1 MSVELIYTNDSI
13 TLPLSAIMT
22 VPYLKKI
29 YMEKPGNIIMM
40 EKPMSPE
47 VHNVLLC
54 INERI
59 PTNTIK
65 SYETVY
71 ECLKIIIGW
80 GITSEDIL
88 STFYGYV
95 NIYRKYCREGLGYI
109 YLIYSLD
116 VNCIDMRSIIQTI
129 DPMSIVEAAL
139 LIPDIKNFPSTMI
152 EMLAFFDKF
161 DYSDCFDEN
170 NANVQ
175 QKVRKLLE
183 SIKEKQHL
191 FKVDPFEIPNYFQY
205 SPHNVK
211 NVWACNKIN
220 QHKKFDALENTIV
233 SRQEF
238 DKRFTEFTYGLIEKS
253 INPKVDFAF
262 PYENVVFAGNSIC
275 KLLSTDYDVKLSRS
289 SDLDMFVIGDP
300 NTVAATVDKL
310 LMWFDNNDNGSQSGN
325 QNTYYSVKSSVISVY
340 IKDVP
345 RMFQIVSGTYNT
357 PYQVISHFDF
367 THIQWAMHCGQV
379 FGTPSACI
387 SMKEKITYLRNS
399 TNIHIPRL
407 MKALFHGYDIEIT
420 GFDAINMNITDLVNN
435 PKSEETQAHIRVI
448 RSWYYPKSDPNL
460 DDDELHIN
468 ITQEIQRIES
478 SNMVFVDKKK
488 ASSNVILCGDFDA
501 LYGAKLYSDFNP
513 MDVLRKKYPGKIIT
527 LAAKYGTMRL
537 TSDQLTVMKVNIDDE
552 GMHIVAKTTG
562 DKFADFCNVLE
573 TSVFN
578 MFTHKKI
585 EKRILTDGM
594 MTILI
599 PKYIL
604 NNQLTKKRSICKSKR
619 GLVLNIETDLAVDST
634 FRMIFTIN
642 IDINNRLIKLNPFLI
657 IVDSV
662 DEELD
667 IANIEAEVASISPA
681 NKLVVQ
687 YDENDY
693 NI

>member
-13 TLPLSAIMT
+13 TIPLSAIMT

-29 YMEKPGNIIMM
+29 YTEKPGDVIMM
-40 EKPMSPE
+40 EKPMSTE
-47 VHNVLLC
+47 VHDVLLC

-59 PTNTIK
+59 PTDIIR

-71 ECLKIIIGW
+71 NCLKIIIGW
-80 GITSEDIL
+80 GITSENIL
-88 STFYGYV
+88 STFYAYLC
-95 NIYRKYCREGLGYI
+95 IYQRYCREGLGYI
-109 YLIYSLD
+109 YLIHSLD
-116 VNCIDMRSIIQTI
+116 ANCIDMRKIIQTT
-129 DPMSIVEAAL
+129 DPMSIVESAL
-139 LIPDIKNFPSTMI
+139 LIPDIKNFPSTMV
-152 EMLAFFDKF
+152 EMLKFFDEF

-170 NANVQ
+170 NDNVQ

-183 SIKEKQHL
+183 SVKEKQHL
-191 FKVDPFEIPNYFQY
+191 FKVNPFEIRDYFRY

-211 NVWACNKIN
+211 NVWANNKIN

-238 DKRFTEFTYGLIEKS
+238 DRRFTEFTCGLIEKS

-275 KLLSTDYDVKLSRS
+275 KLLSADYDAKLSRS

-310 LMWFDNNDNGSQSGN
+310 LMWFDNNTGDST
-325 QNTYYSVKSSVISVY
+325 NTYYSVKSSVISVY

-357 PYQVISHFDF
+357 PYQVISNFDF
-367 THIQWAMHCGQV
+367 THIQWAMHCGEV
-379 FGTPSACI
+379 FGTPSACV
-387 SMKEKITYLRNS
+387 SMKERITYLHNS
-399 TNIHIPRL
+399 TRIIIPRL
-407 MKALFHGYDIEIT
+407 IKALFNGYDISID
-420 GFDAINMNITDLVNN
+420 GFDAVNINITDLVNN
-435 PKSEETQAHIRVI
+435 PKSEETQAYIRKI

-460 DDDELHIN
+460 DEDELHIN
-468 ITQEIQRIES
+468 ITQEIQRIEE

-488 ASSNVILCGDFDA
+488 ASSNIILCGDFDA
-501 LYGAKLYSDFNP
+501 LYGAKDYSSFNP
-513 MDVLRKKYPGKIIT
+513 MDVIRKRYPGKIIT

-537 TSDQLTVMKVNIDDE
+537 TSDQMIVKNVNIDDE
-552 GMHIVAKTTG
+552 GMHIVAAVNG
-562 DKFADFCNVLE
+562 EKFADFCNVLE

-585 EKRILTDGM
+585 EKRILTDGSLM
-594 MTILI
+594 LLI
-599 PKYIL
+599 PRYIL
-604 NNQLTKKRSICKSKR
+604 NNQLIKKRSICKSKR
-619 GLVLNIETDLAVDST
+619 GLVLNVETDLAVDT
-634 FRMIFTIN
+634 AFRMIFTIN
-642 IDINNRLIKLNPFLI
+642 VDINNRIIKLNPFLI

-667 IANIEAEVASISPA
+667 IANIEAEVANIA
-681 NKLVVQ
+681 LGDKLVVQ
-687 YDENDY
+687 YDDNNYD
-693 NI
+693 I